1 MDVSNNKKFQSI
13 DAYKYQNL
21 VCDYCNKKYTR
32 YGSYMKHIESCQ
44 YKFRYNNINNTC
56 YNDNNKSNDDKMMYQ
71 NLIDEISYLRREV
84 AEMHEIIFSY
94 FSKKNE
100 SNDEECLSKIPP
112 KTKPKITIIN
122 NRDKNTLQNKDNKIE
137 FHLFINQLEFCNE
150 SQLMDIFDSDDIV
163 DSFFYLWNE
172 AFSKYK
178 ESRCF
183 IPLKTENYQLFKFE
197 NSQWCIITSE
207 QLSRIIDYL
216 FQKILQQLSLYQA
229 KTYIKNRIEKET
241 TFRDYY
247 LKQVTKVQSEKVIK
261 YCKTNPQVA
270 IEKLGFH
277 IQVT

>member
-1 MDVSNNKKFQSI
+1 MDVLNNKKFQSI

-21 VCDYCNKKYTR
+21 VCDYCSKKYTR
-32 YGSYMKHIESCQ
+32 YGSYIKHIENCQ
-44 YKFRYNNINNTC
+44 YKYSRNNTNSNC
-56 YNDNNKSNDDKMMYQ
+56 YKDNSNDNMMYH
-71 NLIDEISYLRREV
+71 NLIEEISYLRREV

-112 KTKPKITIIN
+112 KTKSKITIIN
-122 NRDKNTLQNKDNKIE
+122 NRDKNVVQNVTKID
-137 FHLFINQLEFCNE
+137 FHLFINELEFCNE

-178 ESRCF
+178 ESQCF
-183 IPLKTENYQLFKFE
+183 IPLKMENYQLFKFE
-197 NSQWCIITSE
+197 DSQWRIITSE
-207 QLSRIIDYL
+207 QLSTIIDYL

-229 KTYIKNRIEKET
+229 KTYIKSRIENET

-247 LKQVTKVQSEKVIK
+247 LKQVTKIQSDKVIK

-277 IQVT
+277 IQVI